1 MYKLALIGH
10 PLSHSLSKVIQEAA
24 LKDVGLE
31 GSYDVL
37 DTESED
43 LIPRL
48 KFLKTQ
54 IYPYWLMYLG
64 CN

>member
-31 GSYDVL
+31 GN
-37 DTESED
+37 SE
-43 LIPRL
+43 IKIFKNSRV
-48 KFLKTQ
+48 
-54 IYPYWLMYLG
+54 
-64 CN
+64 